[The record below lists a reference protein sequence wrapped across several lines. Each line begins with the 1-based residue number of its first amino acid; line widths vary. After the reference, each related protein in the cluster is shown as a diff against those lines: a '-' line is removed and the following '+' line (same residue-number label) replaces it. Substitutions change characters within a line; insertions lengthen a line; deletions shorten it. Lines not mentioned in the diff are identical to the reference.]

1 ARQVIRRASVTAPMT
16 FPWSSFCMLVVI
28 PVRAIWQPP
37 LTEKPHQ
44 NGPTDALDKVMRKTA
59 PFNRTHAD

>member
-1 ARQVIRRASVTAPMT
+1 MT